1 MPRVESALS
10 IYAPLAVVWPLAQDV
25 EKFPDIMPDLISVKV
40 LERERTTPETVRV
53 VTEWKGHIKQFNRT
67 MLWVEEDVWSEE
79 EHTCHFWQ
87 VRGDFTEYRGV
98 WKFVDE
104 GDRTEVFL
112 TVDYVFDIPLLG
124 ALMKKVLQKLMQ
136 DNADGMLASLKTEA
150 ERQANSEQ

>member
-10 IYAPLAVVWPLAQDV
+10 IYAPLAAVWPLAQDV
-25 EKFPDIMPDLISVKV
+25 EKFPAIMPDLVSVKV
-40 LERERTTPETVRV
+40 LEREQTTPLTMRV
-53 VTEWKGHIKQFNRT
+53 VSEWKGHIKQFNRT
-67 MLWVEEDVWSEE
+67 MLWVEEDIWNDE

-98 WKFVDE
+98 WRFVDA
-104 GDRTEVFL
+104 GDRTEVYL

-136 DNADGMLASLKTEA
+136 TNADGMLQSLKQEA
-150 ERQANSEQ
+150 ERQAAQS